1 MSEAN
6 PLSILIDRAIHV
18 VLEDRPPDWDGLLE
32 RLDATIQ
39 SITTQISRD
48 AESARQQAQQQA
60 HQAQQVPAEAKKPE
74 RAGQT
79 LESMLHAATAKLVKA
94 KMEYEKET
102 QQRGAPPQRRP
113 GAGGRSPT
121 ASRKKDE

>member
-6 PLSILIDRAIHV
+6 VLSILIDQAIHV
-18 VLEDRPPDWDGLLE
+18 VLEDRAPDWDGLLE
-32 RLDATIQ
+32 RLDASIQ
-39 SITTQISRD
+39 SMTTQISRD
-48 AESARQQAQQQA
+48 AEAARQQVQQA
-60 HQAQQVPAEAKKPE
+60 PAEAKKPE
-74 RAGQT
+74 RSEKT

-113 GAGGRSPT
+113 GPVSRSPT
-121 ASRKKDE
+121 VTRKKEE